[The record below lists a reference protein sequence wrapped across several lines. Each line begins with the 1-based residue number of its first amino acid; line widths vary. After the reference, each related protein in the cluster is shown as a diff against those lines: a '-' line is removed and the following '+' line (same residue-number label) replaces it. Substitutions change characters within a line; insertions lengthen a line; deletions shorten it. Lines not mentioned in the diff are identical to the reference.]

1 MARVIQNRTVILVS
15 REEHLTYHH
24 VGDLNSDMCFLTNS
38 KEEPVYAGSC
48 NFEIFVEAND

>member
-1 MARVIQNRTVILVS
+1 MVSVIQNRTVILVS

-24 VGDLNSDMCFLTNS
+24 VGDLNSNMCFLTNS
-38 KEEPVYAGSC
+38 TGEPVYAGPD